1 MPGAPIEQAAT
12 MQREA
17 PSGLDILIIGGGI
30 AGLGFAIE
38 AYRKGH
44 NVSIIERRPDFNDY
58 GDLIAIQQSALY
70 TPEKWPGFMDRCR
83 EHRVGREGVL
93 HYKYDGT
100 YIGSNA
106 FPLAMSRAVLHDTL
120 NQYVRGL
127 GIEVKF
133 STRVVDYFET
143 DDHAGVTLDDGSK
156 LCADIVVA
164 SDGVGSKSWSL
175 VSGYKEKP
183 VSSGYAL
190 FRATY
195 PVDLALDKPHIAE
208 EYGNVQD
215 KCKLFAGDGAH
226 IIIARAGPNMIFMLT
241 HKDTGTAE
249 EEWTKQTSVD
259 HALPHVEGWSP
270 EVRDIIE
277 SAPNREAV
285 DFKLMWRNPR
295 ENWASPKKR
304 VIQIG
309 DAAHTFLPTSTSGAT
324 TALED
329 GFSLAACLQL
339 AGKKDAP
346 LAVTVHNHF
355 RAERVACAQRMGFKN
370 QELFHSADWDAVA
383 RDPTAFLTPAGKWMV
398 NHDPET
404 YAYDNYAA
412 CASHFTDGTP
422 FQNTNAVPGFSYKPW
437 TVQELLAAS
446 DRGERLV
453 DEGEW

>member
-1 MPGAPIEQAAT
+1 
-12 MQREA
+12 
-17 PSGLDILIIGGGI
+17 
-30 AGLGFAIE
+30 
-38 AYRKGH
+38 
-44 NVSIIERRPDFNDY
+44 
-58 GDLIAIQQSALY
+58 
-70 TPEKWPGFMDRCR
+70 MDRFR

-156 LCADIVVA
+156 LCADVVVA

-195 PVDLALDKPHIAE
+195 PVGLALDKPHIAE

-241 HKDTGTAE
+241 HK
-249 EEWTKQTSVD
+249 
-259 HALPHVEGWSP
+259 L
-270 EVRDIIE
+270 R
-277 SAPNREAV
+277 
-285 DFKLMWRNPR
+285 L
-295 ENWASPKKR
+295 
-304 VIQIG
+304 
-309 DAAHTFLPTSTSGAT
+309 
-324 TALED
+324 
-329 GFSLAACLQL
+329 
-339 AGKKDAP
+339 
-346 LAVTVHNHF
+346 
-355 RAERVACAQRMGFKN
+355 
-370 QELFHSADWDAVA
+370 
-383 RDPTAFLTPAGKWMV
+383 
-398 NHDPET
+398 HDPSQF
-404 YAYDNYAA
+404 AL
-412 CASHFTDGTP
+412 
-422 FQNTNAVPGFSYKPW
+422 
-437 TVQELLAAS
+437 LLADTDYLSQRIPAPPRKS
-446 DRGERLV
+446 GQSRHPSTTPCHMLRAGV
-453 DEGEW
+453 PK